1 MIARHDW
8 GSESESITR
17 VCHVAIENFQP
28 NLRHLSRRA
37 LNPNMMFQI
46 SSTCF
51 LTMPS
56 WHRLVLA
63 VHPRATLYNDS
74 RQVNSGVSAK
84 SAAIHQ
90 SVIISCAKKQLAGHL
105 LYSTVLLPSLYF
117 IYLLLASAGAYCF
130 CMSTLGLRL
139 RCMLLPFMVTF
150 VLIVSPDCDFYGYSS
165 MLQFHSMV
173 PRRMLR
179 TSYSTIALGSICL
192 PSGVF

>member
-1 MIARHDW
+1 
-8 GSESESITR
+8 
-17 VCHVAIENFQP
+17 
-28 NLRHLSRRA
+28 
-37 LNPNMMFQI
+37 MMFQV

-51 LTMPS
+51 LTKPS

-63 VHPRATLYNDS
+63 VRPHATLYNDS

-84 SAAIHQ
+84 SAIHQ
-90 SVIISCAKKQLAGHL
+90 SVIISCAKDTYCTAPS
-105 LYSTVLLPSLYF
+105 YFPSLYF

-130 CMSTLGLRL
+130 CMSTLSLRF
-139 RCMLLPFMVTF
+139 RSMLLPFMVTF
-150 VLIVSPDCDFYGYSS
+150 VLIVSPDCEFYGHSS

-173 PRRMLR
+173 PRCMLR